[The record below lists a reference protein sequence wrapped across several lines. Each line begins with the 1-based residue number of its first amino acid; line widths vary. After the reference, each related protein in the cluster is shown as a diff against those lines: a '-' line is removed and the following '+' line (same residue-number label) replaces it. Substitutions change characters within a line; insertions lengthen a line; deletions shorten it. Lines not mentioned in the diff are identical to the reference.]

1 MPTWLML
8 AKGPAFLFTMTLV
21 ILALLRLVA
30 LTVWDMVAATRRA
43 GDRRLPIRQ
52 IPIQTFSWLFP
63 FNRLHRNRAAYSFA
77 SFGLHVGILVVSLF
91 LRSHL
96 DILKDNIGIAW
107 FSISKPALDVLTL
120 VSIVGVSLLL
130 LFRLYV
136 PASRRLSRTAD
147 YVLLL
152 LILNIFLSGY
162 LAGRTWNPIP
172 YNNLMLFHT
181 LNGMALLLVTPFTK
195 IAHCVLFPLIRLSTE
210 IAWHFVPQGGSKAVQ
225 ALHGP
230 EGRKI

>member
-8 AKGPAFLFTMTLV
+8 AKGPTFLFTATLV
-21 ILALLRLVA
+21 TLALLRLVL
-30 LTVWDMVAATRRA
+30 LTVWDMVTAIRRA

-52 IPIQTFSWLFP
+52 IVIQTFSWLFP
-63 FNRLHRNRAAYSFA
+63 FNRLHRNRAVYSFA
-77 SFGLHVGILVVSLF
+77 SFGLHVGILIVSLF
-91 LRSHL
+91 LRNHL

-107 FSISKPALDVLTL
+107 FSISKPVLDALTL
-120 VSIVGVSLLL
+120 ISIIGVSLLL

-162 LAGRTWNPIP
+162 IAGQPWNPIP
-172 YNNLMLFHT
+172 YNGLMLFHT

-210 IAWHFVPQGGSKAVQ
+210 IAWHFVPQGSNKAVQ
-225 ALHGP
+225 ALYGP
-230 EGRKI
+230 EGRKV

>member
-8 AKGPAFLFTMTLV
+8 AKGPAFLFVATLV
-21 ILALLRLVA
+21 VLALLRLVV
-30 LTVWDMVAATRRA
+30 LTVWDMAAAIRRA
-43 GDRRLPIRQ
+43 GDRRLPMRQ
-52 IPIQTFSWLFP
+52 IVMQTFYWLFP

-77 SFGLHVGILVVSLF
+77 SFGLHVGILVVSFF
-91 LRSHL
+91 LRNHL

-107 FSISKPALDVLTL
+107 FSISKPVLDVLTL
-120 VSIVGVSLLL
+120 ISIVGVSLLL

-162 LAGRTWNPIP
+162 IAGRPWNPIP
-172 YNNLMLFHT
+172 YNGLMLFHT

-195 IAHCVLFPLIRLSTE
+195 ISHCVLFPLIRLSTE
-210 IAWHFVPQGGSKAVQ
+210 IAWHFVPQAGSKAVQ